1 MEEKIPVTESTI
13 FEIVLFERGEVLRL
27 LEVVVFERGEAL
39 LLLVPEA
46 FERDDEAV
54 REAAGLREE
63 ADAFARLPAAVF
75 EDLADV
81 VRFAALG
88 RDFAA
93 DVFDLELPEAA
104 VVFLFEAA
112 VFLFEAVVFL
122 FEAVVV
128 LFEAAAVRVPVD
140 FRAALPLLD
149 EGLFAAP
156 EPFFAV
162 EAFAPVFPAAEVF
175 LLLAADDVF
184 LPLVRLRDAVELVA
198 VGMVYYPP
206 EYLYC

>member
-1 MEEKIPVTESTI
+1 VEEKIPVTESTI

-63 ADAFARLPAAVF
+63 ADTFARLPAAVF

-104 VVFLFEAA
+104 EVFLFEAA
-112 VFLFEAVVFL
+112 VFLFEA
-122 FEAVVV
+122 EVV
-128 LFEAAAVRVPVD
+128 LFEAAVARAPVD

-149 EGLFAAP
+149 EGLFAVP

-206 EYLYC
+206 QYLYC